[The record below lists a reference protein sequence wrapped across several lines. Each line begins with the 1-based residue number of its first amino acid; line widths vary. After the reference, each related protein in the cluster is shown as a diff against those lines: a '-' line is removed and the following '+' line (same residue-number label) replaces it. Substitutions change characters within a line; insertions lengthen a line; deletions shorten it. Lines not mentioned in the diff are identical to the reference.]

1 MHGRYT
7 VKTSWI
13 KQRLSCFSIVRSA
26 RLFIPVVLSSQCT
39 LINTVLYF
47 TDLAKDA
54 KNILQ
59 FEGLDVFKIE
69 SEIPFE
75 IVNNFDEVA
84 LFILSEA
91 QTLFALVCSILTQY
105 FYVPGTC
112 FVPCWSTPPQCGK
125 TILPT

>member
-1 MHGRYT
+1 MHGRDT

-26 RLFIPVVLSSQCT
+26 SLFIPVVLASQCT

-84 LFILSEA
+84 PFILISEA
-91 QTLFALVCSILTQY
+91 QTLFALLGPVVQRWISAN
-105 FYVPGTC
+105 PGLK
-112 FVPCWSTPPQCGK
+112 FNP
-125 TILPT
+125 LF

>member
-1 MHGRYT
+1 
-7 VKTSWI
+7 
-13 KQRLSCFSIVRSA
+13 
-26 RLFIPVVLSSQCT
+26 

-54 KNILQ
+54 KNIFQ

-84 LFILSEA
+84 PFILSE
-91 QTLFALVCSILTQY
+91 
-105 FYVPGTC
+105 P
-112 FVPCWSTPPQCGK
+112 
-125 TILPT
+125 